1 MRTFLIVDRLLNSDI
16 FDRLLNSDKASSNR
30 TEIFESCD
38 YILRPEITK
47 LMLGNLDR
55 GEEIFRIRKIVNTSS
70 QDVIDAFKLAFKIK
84 DDFPKAL
91 AVYEEKTM
99 ETRE

>member
-1 MRTFLIVDRLLNSDI
+1 MSTFLIVNRVLNS
-16 FDRLLNSDKASSNR
+16 RKKL
-30 TEIFESCD
+30 EIFESD
-38 YILRPEITK
+38 YVLIPERTK

-70 QDVIDAFKLAFKIK
+70 QDVIDAFKIAFKIE

-91 AVYEEKTM
+91 AVYEEQTM
-99 ETRE
+99 ENRE

>member
-1 MRTFLIVDRLLNSDI
+1 MEMRTFLIVDREVNKNYRLNY
-16 FDRLLNSDKASSNR
+16 SDKK
-30 TEIFESCD
+30 IFESD
-38 YILRPEITK
+38 YVLRPEITK

-70 QDVIDAFKLAFKIK
+70 QDVIDVFKLAFKIEE
-84 DDFPKAL
+84 DFPKAL
-91 AVYEEKTM
+91 AVYEEKSM

>member
-1 MRTFLIVDRLLNSDI
+1 MDMRTFLIVDREVNKTYRFNS
-16 FDRLLNSDKASSNR
+16 LKKK
-30 TEIFESCD
+30 IFESD
-38 YILRPEITK
+38 YVLRPEITK

-70 QDVIDAFKLAFKIK
+70 QDVIDAFKLAFKIEE
-84 DDFPKAL
+84 DFPKAL

>member
-1 MRTFLIVDRLLNSDI
+1 MRTFLIVDRLLTNDMKSKNYVEE
-16 FDRLLNSDKASSNR
+16 FFRKEP
-30 TEIFESCD
+30 EIFESD
-38 YILRPEITK
+38 YVLRPEITK
-47 LMLGNLDR
+47 LMLGNLDK

-70 QDVIDAFKLAFKIK
+70 QDVIDAFKLAFKIEE
-84 DDFPKAL
+84 DFPKAL